1 MVTPIDNIKMDKYN
15 FIKAHS
21 DYELKCVIGYIER
34 KQYKLITVT
43 TFNNVMYVFY
53 DQETT

>member
-21 DYELKCVIGYIER
+21 DYELKCVIGYLER